1 MNTASAFQ
9 DTIAAV
15 STPAGTGGIA
25 VVRISG
31 PDAVDCAKKVL
42 AFWQPDLQSPLS
54 VPCTRFC
61 RIPDLDDVVVT
72 LFRAPRSF
80 TGEDVVEVSCHG
92 SLYIQNELL
101 RRLINAGCR
110 MARAGE
116 FTSRAFLNG
125 KMDLSEAEAV
135 ADLIASQSE
144 AEKNIALRQMRG
156 GLSSELQS
164 LRNQLLHFTSLVE
177 LELDFAD
184 HEDIAFVN
192 RDELKALART
202 IEQHLTRLTASFA
215 AGNAIKNGIIVA
227 IAGVPNAG
235 KSTLLNAM
243 LGDERAIVSEIQGTT
258 RDTIEDTLFLNG
270 LRFRLID
277 TAGIRESSD
286 PLERMGVERSRKAIE
301 TAHIVVEVVD
311 ATQPQLIAL
320 PLQNGQTHIVAY
332 NKSDLVEKADTL
344 LTINSGHSDQ
354 PVCVAVSAKNHA
366 ISPLLDALTEAGRHL
381 TAASN
386 VVVSNARHYEAL
398 TRALT
403 AIRNVEKALSDG
415 VSGEFLSMD
424 LQDCLSALGEIT
436 GQITSQEVLNQI
448 FSKFCIGK

>member
-1 MNTASAFQ
+1 MNAATAFQ

-31 PDAVDCAKKVL
+31 PDAVDCARKVL
-42 AFWQPDLQSPLS
+42 TSWQPDLESPLS

-164 LRNQLLHFTSLVE
+164 LRDQLLHFTSLVE

-184 HEDIAFVN
+184 HEDIEFVN

-215 AGNAIKNGIIVA
+215 AGNAIKNGIVVA

-235 KSTLLNAM
+235 KSTLLNAL

-311 ATQPQLIAL
+311 ATQPQFIPL
-320 PLQNGQTHIVAY
+320 PLQNGQTHIIAY

-344 LTINSGHSDQ
+344 PTINSGHSDQ

-403 AIRNVEKALSDG
+403 AIRNVEKGLSEG

>member
-1 MNTASAFQ
+1 MSSSN
-9 DTIAAV
+9 
-15 STPAGTGGIA
+15 
-25 VVRISG
+25 
-31 PDAVDCAKKVL
+31 DCN
-42 AFWQPDLQSPLS
+42 PGNRQSLKPP
-54 VPCTRFC
+54 VTRFC

-72 LFRAPRSF
+72 LFRLPRSF

-164 LRNQLLHFTSLVE
+164 LRDQLLHFTSLVE

-184 HEDIAFVN
+184 HEDIEFVN
-192 RDELKALART
+192 RDELKALARA
-202 IEQHLTRLTASFA
+202 IGQHLTRLTASFA
-215 AGNAIKNGIIVA
+215 AGNAIKNGIAVA

-235 KSTLLNAM
+235 KSTLLNAL

-270 LRFRLID
+270 LRFRLSD

-311 ATQPQLIAL
+311 ATQPQSI
-320 PLQNGQTHIVAY
+320 PISLQNGQTHIVAY
-332 NKSDLVEKADTL
+332 NKSDLVEKAGTL
-344 LTINSGHSDQ
+344 PAIEIGQSEP

-381 TAASN
+381 TAACN

-403 AIRNVEKALSDG
+403 AIRNVERGLSEG

-424 LQDCLSALGEIT
+424 LQDCLTALGEIT